1 MGVYNKASDVAAEI
15 AARMATCTV
24 ALGAETDLGVKV
36 YRGRRHVDDTMIP
49 CSVLIE
55 GDDVPSAGN
64 KATIVQLSQ
73 RYVLFAYVPCDP
85 DNPNDAAHAA
95 LRDMK
100 KAVFTKDGKPD
111 SKLGDAVR
119 AVAYLGRDIGP
130 RADGASFVLA
140 AIEIG
145 VNFLEDLADP

>member
-1 MGVYNKASDVAAEI
+1 MGVYNKASEIANEI
-15 AARMATCTV
+15 AARL
-24 ALGAETDLGVKV
+24 ALRTIANGAETDLGVKV

-49 CSVLIE
+49 CCVLIE

-64 KATIVQLSQ
+64 KATIVQLAQ

-85 DNPNDAAHAA
+85 NNPNDAAHAA

-100 KAVFTKDGKPD
+100 KAIFTKDGKPD
-111 SKLGDAVR
+111 SKLGDSVR
-119 AVAYLGRDIGP
+119 SVEYLGRDIGP
-130 RADGASFVLA
+130 RADGAAFVLA

-145 VNFLEDLADP
+145 VSFLEDLSDP